1 MFHIQFIFSIVVK
14 VCCILRPNIGDRF
27 KVQGA
32 KRWKK
37 YKDINEVVYGGEV
50 QTATGTSDDG
60 VEIGTLVF
68 VCDKNWYLIK
78 ANEDHIYYCQDRI
91 DNEWRTVPFMTN
103 IGFMFKK

>member
-1 MFHIQFIFSIVVK
+1 MK
-14 VCCILRPNIGDRF
+14 VYCILRPNIGDRF

-32 KRWKK
+32 ERWKK
-37 YKDINEVVYGGEV
+37 HKDINEVVYGGEV

-78 ANEDHIYYCQDRI
+78 ANADHMYYCQDRI
-91 DNEWRTVPFMTN
+91 DNEWCTVPFMIN
-103 IGFMFKK
+103 IQFLFKKEEFT